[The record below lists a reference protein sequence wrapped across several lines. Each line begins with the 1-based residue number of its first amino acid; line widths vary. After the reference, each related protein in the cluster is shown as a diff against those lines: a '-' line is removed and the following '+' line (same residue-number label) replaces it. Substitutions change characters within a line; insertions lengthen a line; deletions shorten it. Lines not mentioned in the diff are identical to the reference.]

1 LKKAIISV
9 KGTQKNDQNESDTIE
24 LITEGSFYIK
34 GNTFYVVYE
43 ESELSG
49 MDGTTTTLKIT
60 EDKVT
65 LLRFGTNKSKMVF
78 EKNKRYESDYDTPYG
93 KILLGILPKDVKVTM
108 SETGG
113 EITIKYALDL
123 NNKTVSDNE
132 LYLKVREVN

>member
-1 LKKAIISV
+1 MKKAIISV

-78 EKNKRYESDYDTPYG
+78 EKNKRYESGYDTPYG

-123 NNKTVSDNE
+123 NNKTVSNNE

>member
-1 LKKAIISV
+1 MKKAIISV
-9 KGTQKNDQNESDTIE
+9 KGTQKNDREEVDTIE
-24 LITEGSFYIK
+24 LVTEGNFYIK

-60 EDKVT
+60 RDKVT

-78 EKNKRYESDYDTPYG
+78 EKNKRHETDYQTPYG
-93 KILLGILPKDVKVTM
+93 KILLGVLSTDVNVNM
-108 SETGG
+108 GESGG
-113 EITIKYALDL
+113 EVNIKYVLDL
-123 NNKTVSDNE
+123 NNRKVSNNE

>member
-1 LKKAIISV
+1 MKKAIISV
-9 KGTQKNDQNESDTIE
+9 KGTQKNDRNESDTIE

-78 EKNKRYESDYDTPYG
+78 EKNKKYKSNYDTPYG

>member
-1 LKKAIISV
+1 MKKAIISV
-9 KGTQKNDQNESDTIE
+9 KGTQKNDRNESDTIE

-78 EKNKRYESDYDTPYG
+78 EKNKKYESDYDTPYG
-93 KILLGILPKDVKVTM
+93 KIPLGILPTDVKVAM

>member
-1 LKKAIISV
+1 MKKAIISV

-93 KILLGILPKDVKVTM
+93 KIPLGILPTDVKVAM
-108 SETGG
+108 LEAGG

-123 NNKTVSDNE
+123 NNKTVSNNE
-132 LYLKVREVN
+132 LYLKVWEVN

>member
-1 LKKAIISV
+1 MKKAIISV

-24 LITEGSFYIK
+24 LITEGNFYIK

-93 KILLGILPKDVKVTM
+93 KILLGILPTDVKVAM
-108 SETGG
+108 SEAGG

-132 LYLKVREVN
+132 LYLKVWEVN

>member
-1 LKKAIISV
+1 MREEGERLLKKAIISV
-9 KGTQKNDQNESDTIE
+9 KGTQKNEQNESDTIE
-24 LITEGSFYIK
+24 LITEGNFYIK

-78 EKNKRYESDYDTPYG
+78 EKNKRYESDYDTPY
-93 KILLGILPKDVKVTM
+93 
-108 SETGG
+108 
-113 EITIKYALDL
+113 
-123 NNKTVSDNE
+123 DNE

>member
-1 LKKAIISV
+1 MKKAIISV